1 RCLDVNAWERAG
13 QVLHDTIEH
22 IAAAYGVDVTMH
34 HQRGVPPVVNDEDC
48 TLNFEAAARDA
59 LGPSAVVLTEQSL
72 GGEDFA
78 WYLTKVPGALAR
90 LGTRT
95 PGGETYDLHRGD
107 LVVDERAISAGVA
120 MLARVASGE

>member
-1 RCLDVNAWERAG
+1 
-13 QVLHDTIEH
+13 
-22 IAAAYGVDVTMH
+22 MH